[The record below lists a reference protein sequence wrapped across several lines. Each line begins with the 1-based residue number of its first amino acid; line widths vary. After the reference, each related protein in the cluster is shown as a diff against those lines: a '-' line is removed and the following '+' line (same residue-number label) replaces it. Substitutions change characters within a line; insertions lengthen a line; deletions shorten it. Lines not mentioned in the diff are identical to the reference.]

1 MLLPV
6 IKLMSATLILLENT
20 YTKVIYRNA
29 EALVFT
35 SGGLGEHL
43 QVKGLWGLGH
53 GCKVNPV
60 SCAIYKCSGVVGRI
74 GDPCTTESGASRPW
88 EAWVHFCPCDLA
100 PRPVLYSF

>member
-35 SGGLGEHL
+35 SGGLGELL

-53 GCKVNPV
+53 GCK
-60 SCAIYKCSGVVGRI
+60 
-74 GDPCTTESGASRPW
+74 
-88 EAWVHFCPCDLA
+88 
-100 PRPVLYSF
+100 